1 MAMATPPGC
10 PVSQVPSA
18 PCVSPH
24 SPCCGVALPPVHGC
38 PPQAQGER
46 AGLPGAAVHP
56 PRGEEAG
63 EQPPAGGPLGA
74 AGPLVRPGGTAEP
87 LGLGP
92 CVSPGGGRWVK
103 GWLGAGRG
111 SAHSVQ
117 CTHWPAQRPPLSWPP
132 QEPGPH
138 TLPPQIH
145 LCRKKV
151 ASRSCHFYNN
161 VEGEG
166 LVGPPSPGVSW
177 EWGGAAGGLAWVSR
191 PDDFAP
197 WAVPLGTLS
206 WVRQVPALSTR
217 WGLCWT
223 AHRWAHRGPGRP
235 PWEGLLARLAPV
247 SGAWLSGGPHR
258 PRQEELPQPELRA
271 AAPFVLS
278 VYLLLGVSSSV
289 PVVQGCPR
297 DRPQGQAW
305 APGVRWASRSA
316 RHAGGEAAP
325 GVACVCTF
333 RLCFPAQGL
342 EVPRPLP
349 QGWD

>member
-1 MAMATPPGC
+1 M
-10 PVSQVPSA
+10 
-18 PCVSPH
+18 
-24 SPCCGVALPPVHGC
+24 
-38 PPQAQGER
+38 
-46 AGLPGAAVHP
+46 HP

-74 AGPLVRPGGTAEP
+74 AGPLARPGGTAEP

-132 QEPGPH
+132 HEPGPH

-206 WVRQVPALSTR
+206 WVRQVPALSPR

-271 AAPFVLS
+271 ASTVRAECLPPSGRQQLSAGRAGVPEGPAPGTSLGAGRPLGLQVSQTRWRRGRSGGGLRLHFPSVLS
-278 VYLLLGVSSSV
+278 GSGARG
-289 PVVQGCPR
+289 PP
-297 DRPQGQAW
+297 PP
-305 APGVRWASRSA
+305 APGM
-316 RHAGGEAAP
+316 
-325 GVACVCTF
+325 
-333 RLCFPAQGL
+333 GL
-342 EVPRPLP
+342 RP
-349 QGWD
+349 